1 MTDGGYGHGAALL
14 TILIWGT
21 TFIATK
27 ILLTALAPVQILFL
41 RFAVGFAALWLVRPQ
56 PLRAQGVGREL
67 TLAAAGL
74 CGICLYYL
82 LENIALTY
90 TLASNVGVIISAAP
104 FLTALLQGAVN
115 KSWRGLTR
123 WFFVGFATAMAGICL
138 LSLHDARLEFNP
150 LGDGLAFAAAFAW
163 ACYSLLMQKIAAY
176 GYPTI
181 LATRRIFAY
190 GLLFMLPFAVLADT
204 AWRWEALRQPLYWGN
219 LLFLGLGASALCFV
233 TWNYAVKI
241 LGPLKTSVYIYLV
254 PAITVA
260 ASAIILH
267 EPFTLATA
275 AGTALAMAGLF
286 ISGYRGE

>member
-1 MTDGGYGHGAALL
+1 MHRTSRAHGAALL

-27 ILLTALAPVQILFL
+27 ILLTALTPVEILFL
-41 RFAVGFAALWLVRPQ
+41 RFALGLAALWLARPQ
-56 PLRAQGVGREL
+56 RLRTQNVGQEL

-104 FLTALLQGAVN
+104 FLTALLECAAA
-115 KSWRGLTR
+115 KSCRGLTR
-123 WFFVGFATAMAGICL
+123 WFFVGFVTAMAGICL
-138 LSLHDARLEFNP
+138 LSFHGARLAFNP
-150 LGDGLAFAAAFAW
+150 LGDGLALAAALVW
-163 ACYSLLMQKIAAY
+163 ACYSLLMQTIAAY

-190 GLLFMLPFAVLADT
+190 GLLFMLPCAALSDT
-204 AWRWEALRQPLYWGN
+204 AWNWAALRQPLYLGN

-241 LGPLKTSVYIYLV
+241 LGPLRTSVYIYLV
-254 PAITVA
+254 PVITVTA
-260 ASAIILH
+260 AAVILR
-267 EPFTLATA
+267 EPFTVTTA

-286 ISGYRGE
+286 ISGWKS

>member
-1 MTDGGYGHGAALL
+1 MHRTSRAHGAALL

-27 ILLTALAPVQILFL
+27 ILLTALTPVEILFL
-41 RFAVGFAALWLVRPQ
+41 RFALGLAALWLARPQ
-56 PLRAQGVGREL
+56 RLRTQNAGQEL

-104 FLTALLQGAVN
+104 FLTALLECAVN
-115 KSWRGLTR
+115 KSLRSLTG
-123 WFFVGFATAMAGICL
+123 WFFFGFATAMVGICL
-138 LSLHDARLEFNP
+138 LSFQSVQVELNP
-150 LGDGLAFAAAFAW
+150 LGDGLALAAALVW

-190 GLLFMLPFAVLADT
+190 GLLFMLPCAALSDT
-204 AWRWEALRQPLYWGN
+204 TWNWAALRQPLYLGN

-241 LGPLKTSVYIYLV
+241 LGPLRTSVYIYLV
-254 PAITVA
+254 PVITVA
-260 ASAIILH
+260 AAAVILG
-267 EPFTLATA
+267 EPFTLTTA

-286 ISGYRGE
+286 ISNYKSE